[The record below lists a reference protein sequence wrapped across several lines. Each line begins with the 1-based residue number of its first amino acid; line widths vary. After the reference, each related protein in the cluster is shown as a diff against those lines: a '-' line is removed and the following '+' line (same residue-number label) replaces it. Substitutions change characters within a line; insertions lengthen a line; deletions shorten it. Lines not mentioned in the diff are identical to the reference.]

1 MRLRILRE
9 AEEDIVEAARWYESI
24 SVELAVRFLNEIG
37 DGLASIERHPERYS
51 APPNSEGR
59 SNVRRYRLKSFK
71 YMIVYEVLP
80 DSLLAIGIVQS
91 NRHPRH
97 WKKRTSG

>member
-9 AEEDIVEAARWYESI
+9 AEEDIVEAVRWYESI

-51 APPNSEGR
+51 IHPIPKVDLTYAVIGLSR
-59 SNVRRYRLKSFK
+59 SN
-71 YMIVYEVLP
+71 I
-80 DSLLAIGIVQS
+80 
-91 NRHPRH
+91 
-97 WKKRTSG
+97 